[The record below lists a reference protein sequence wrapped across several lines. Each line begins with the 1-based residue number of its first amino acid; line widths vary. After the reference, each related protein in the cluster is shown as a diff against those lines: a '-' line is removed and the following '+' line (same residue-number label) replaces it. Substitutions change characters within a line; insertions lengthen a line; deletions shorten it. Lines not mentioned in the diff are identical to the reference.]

1 MSNDSTHGAYYAEVR
16 RLDEDIQ
23 DGLAAIRA
31 EQDEGR
37 ITPQQAAAERVTLL
51 QRHLD
56 ELTRLRAEH
65 LGGE

>member
-1 MSNDSTHGAYYAEVR
+1 MQNDSTHRDYYAEVR

-37 ITPQQAAAERVTLL
+37 ISIAQAAAERVSLL

-56 ELTRLRAEH
+56 ELARLRREH